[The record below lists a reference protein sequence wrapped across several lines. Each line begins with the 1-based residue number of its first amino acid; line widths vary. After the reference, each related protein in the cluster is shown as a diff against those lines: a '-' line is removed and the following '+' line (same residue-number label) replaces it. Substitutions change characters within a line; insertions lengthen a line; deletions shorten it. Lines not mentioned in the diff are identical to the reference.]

1 MAENN
6 ESIILDLKVD
16 IDQANRKIADY
27 RGTIE
32 GLKNDLKATEDA
44 YKKGLLTMNEYRTEV
59 GSITSAIS
67 RERLEMNGLVR
78 EVNNQIKADQAAAG
92 SVKQLRAELSNATAA
107 YDRLSAAER
116 NGATGQAYVKHIN
129 DVTNQL
135 KAAEEATQR
144 YSRGVGNYQNSITG
158 ALAGGNR
165 YIQMLMQQA
174 TASKSATEAMKAGA
188 QGVQA
193 LGKQFLALL
202 ANPIVAT
209 LAAIVAVIKL
219 FSDAVTSSQ
228 ENTEK
233 WERALA
239 PLKGVLDA
247 VLAVVQKGVGF
258 ILDLAG
264 AFAEAATVMLNF
276 MSKLPGFD
284 KLLGGVTDSINNQTE
299 AAKKRAEFEKMSNKQ
314 IEQSAK
320 NEEKVSKLRTQAAD
334 KANFST
340 EQRRKFLQEALEV
353 EKQESKQR
361 QALAKKNLEALEAE
375 ARTTENSAEMERK
388 LAEARAAVTRA
399 NTAYYDSTR
408 RIVSQLASFDQQEQ
422 AEAEAKA
429 KEAADKRKAAA
440 DKAAADARDRRQ
452 KELDAVRAAEDAMTA
467 LITDELERREREI
480 NLSYDRQIE
489 DLRRKLAEEKNLTVT
504 ARQALNEQ
512 MNALEQQRARDLED
526 NAKAAF
532 LKDLSETEAYYRL
545 VAENA
550 AKGSAER
557 YEAEKIVRTAN
568 MQKEIAEWEGNSAMI
583 EEIRRKYARQ
593 EEEAAQQ
600 ARVDAQNEANAA
612 QAQAFETR
620 LLQMQNEGAE
630 RLAQMRANGASE
642 LALQQEQDAAELE
655 QLRTQMEAKHEA
667 YITAQQM
674 EGESDE
680 AFALRKEQLRA
691 ADIQASEAYNNKQKA
706 IADKEVKIQQDK
718 AKAIGGLMGGLS
730 SMLEKLGEDN
740 KAAAKASKVLALGEI
755 IVNMGVATAE
765 GIKQAQKAGPFPAN
779 IAAIATTITAIVAGI
794 TSAISTVKSAK
805 FAEGGLVTGPGTGT
819 SDSIP
824 AMLSNGEFV
833 VKASA
838 TEKFAPLLTAINE
851 DKGLQ
856 IGLVASE
863 LSSITAST
871 SEAAGAVAAE
881 SIAVSVSEA
890 LAQMPAP
897 VVSVEEITRTQNNV
911 KVLQT
916 LGNV

>member
-16 IDQANRKIADY
+16 YEKALMKLDVYKSRLD
-27 RGTIE
+27 
-32 GLKNDLKATEDA
+32 GLKEDLASIKKAHE
-44 YKKGLLTMNEYRTEV
+44 KGTLSNVEYTKSFNVLNTNLQLTQQKM
-59 GSITSAIS
+59 
-67 RERLEMNGLVR
+67 R
-78 EVNNQIKADQAAAG
+78 EVQKELNNQVKADGAASG
-92 SVKQLRAELSNATAA
+92 SLRQLRAELSNATAA

-129 DVTNQL
+129 DITNQL

-233 WERALA
+233 WERAMA

-247 VLAVVQKGVGF
+247 VLLVVQKGVGF

-276 MSKLPGFD
+276 MNKVPFFG
-284 KLLGGVTDSINNQTE
+284 KLLDGVTASVNNQAE
-299 AAKKRAEFEKMSNKQ
+299 ATKKRAEVEKMSQEQTVKSAQNENKV
-314 IEQSAK
+314 A
-320 NEEKVSKLRTQAAD
+320 KLRAQAAD
-334 KANFST
+334 KANLST
-340 EQRRKFLQEALEV
+340 EQRRKLLQEAMDI
-353 EKQESKQR
+353 EKEDSKQR
-361 QALAKKNLEALEAE
+361 LEIAKKNLEALEAE
-375 ARTTENSAEMERK
+375 ARNTKNSVEMNRK
-388 LAEARAAVTRA
+388 LADAKAELYRAD
-399 NTAYYDSTR
+399 TAYYQHTVR
-408 RIVSQLASFDQQEQ
+408 MRTQLATFDKQEQ

-489 DLRRKLAEEKNLTVT
+489 DLRRKLAEEKNLTIT

-512 MNALEQQRARDLED
+512 MNALEQQRARDLEA
-526 NAKAAF
+526 NTKAAF
-532 LKDLSETEAYYRL
+532 LKDVAETEAYYRL

-583 EEIRRKYARQ
+583 KEIREKYARQ
-593 EEEAAQQ
+593 EEEAARQ

-655 QLRTQMEAKHEA
+655 LLRTQMEAKHEA
-667 YITAQQM
+667 YINAQQM

-691 ADIQASEAYNNKQKA
+691 ADIQASEAHANKLKA

-740 KAAAKASKVLALGEI
+740 KAAAKASKILALGEI
-755 IVNMGVATAE
+755 MVNMGVATAE

-805 FAEGGLVTGPGTGT
+805 FADGGLVTGPGTGT

-856 IGLVASE
+856 IGLIASE
-863 LSSITAST
+863 LSSVTAST